1 MIDQKALEAVAAIEH
16 DQWAHWTS
24 YMLDN
29 LTPENARRWDWQ
41 CVTPYNELSETEKDS
56 DRKWAV
62 KSITAYEAALWQ
74 PIETLEY
81 SDDPVIGESEKVLLV
96 DDAGRVWVGSLM
108 FAIGKGLLSW
118 GWSNKPTHWMPL
130 PEPPS
135 DLETGENEDF

>member
-16 DQWAHWTS
+16 DQWAHWTR

-62 KSITAYEAALWQ
+62 KSITAYEAAKPQ
-74 PIETLEY
+74 PDQEALDRDTIKMLSKDVISLSSAVGWCIGHMEVAGLDTQYAKNIL
-81 SDDPVIGESEKVLLV
+81 DDLYMTRG
-96 DDAGRVWVGSLM
+96 DA
-108 FAIGKGLLSW
+108 
-118 GWSNKPTHWMPL
+118 
-130 PEPPS
+130 
-135 DLETGENEDF
+135 

>member
-16 DQWAHWTS
+16 DQWAHWTR

-62 KSITAYEAALWQ
+62 KSITAYEAAKPQ
-74 PIETLEY
+74 PDQEALEL
-81 SDDPVIGESEKVLLV
+81 VL
-96 DDAGRVWVGSLM
+96 DYA
-108 FAIGKGLLSW
+108 GKGHGYTVKERQTAIAKLR
-118 GWSNKPTHWMPL
+118 GI
-130 PEPPS
+130 E
-135 DLETGENEDF
+135 